1 MKKII
6 ILLLLLALSFISAN
20 AQKKL
25 KKSKAYKSVEVMV
38 MDELRQN
45 ASLTVVSPNYDPLN
59 IKSALESELMFASS
73 TFKII
78 SESVAKKKKEIIN
91 KININD
97 EGINQN
103 IAYDTES
110 VKKLKSLYA
119 LEFNYVING
128 GGRVLSFDGQ
138 ITNLSDGSIL
148 AKFRKKG
155 GSQGWGMSKN
165 KLIEVMILKLN
176 ELTK

>member
-6 ILLLLLALSFISAN
+6 LLLLALSFINAN

-25 KKSKAYKSVEVMV
+25 KKSKAYKNVEVIV
-38 MDELRQN
+38 MDELRPN
-45 ASLTVVSPNYDPLN
+45 ASLTVVSPNYDPLR
-59 IKSALESELMFASS
+59 IKPALESELMFASS

-78 SESVAKKKKEIIN
+78 SESSARKQKEIIN

-97 EGINQN
+97 EEINQN
-103 IAYDTES
+103 ITYDTES
-110 VKKLKSLYA
+110 VKVLKSLYA
-119 LEFNYVING
+119 LEFKYGING
-128 GGRVLSFDGQ
+128 GGRVLSFNGQ

-148 AKFRKKG
+148 AKFRRKG
-155 GSQGWGMSKN
+155 GSAGFGTGKN

>member
-6 ILLLLLALSFISAN
+6 LLLLALSFINAN

-25 KKSKAYKSVEVMV
+25 KKSKAYKNVEVIV
-38 MDELRQN
+38 MDELRPN
-45 ASLTVVSPNYDPLN
+45 ASLTVVSPNYDPLR
-59 IKSALESELMFASS
+59 IKPALESELMFASS

-78 SESVAKKKKEIIN
+78 SESSARKQKEIIN

-97 EGINQN
+97 EEINQN
-103 IAYDTES
+103 ITYNTES

-119 LEFNYVING
+119 LEFKYSING
-128 GGRVLSFDGQ
+128 GGRVLSFNGQ

-148 AKFRKKG
+148 AKFRRKG
-155 GSQGWGMSKN
+155 GSFGFGTGKN
-165 KLIEVMILKLN
+165 KLIEVVLSHLM
-176 ELTK
+176 